1 MITILLVDDHDLV
14 VEGFRRLL
22 AEQPDFVVVGAAGTG
37 AAAIAMVKANRP
49 EVVLI
54 DYTLPD
60 ANGAA
65 VTASLLEIDPTIKV
79 IMLTGSEDPRALQ
92 AALRAGCVGYLEKTS
107 ASGRLVTA
115 IRAAV
120 AGDTFLSAADLERL
134 REQRGSVSDQ
144 LSERELEVLEL
155 IAAGLSTRVIADQL
169 FITVNTVRTHTQVIL
184 QKLGAH
190 SKLEAVTMARRAGL
204 VDHSQT

>member
-22 AEQPDFVVVGAAGTG
+22 AEQPDFAVVGAAGTG

-120 AGDTFLSAADLERL
+120 AGDTFLAAADLERL
-134 REQRGSVSDQ
+134 REQRGSVADQ

-204 VDHSQT
+204 VNHSQT

>member
-1 MITILLVDDHDLV
+1 LVAILLVDDHDLV

-22 AEQPDFVVVGAAGTG
+22 AEQPDFAVVGTAGTG
-37 AAAIAMVKANRP
+37 AAAIAMVAANRP
-49 EVVLI
+49 DVVLI

-65 VTASLLEIDPTIKV
+65 VAARLLEIDPTIKV
-79 IMLTGSEDPRALQ
+79 IMLTGSDDPRALQ

-115 IRAAV
+115 IRAVV
-120 AGDTFLSAADLERL
+120 AGETFLSAADLERL
-134 REQRGSVSDQ
+134 REQPGTVSDQ

-155 IAAGLSTRVIADQL
+155 IAEGLSTRAIAGQL
-169 FITVNTVRTHTQVIL
+169 FISVNTVRTHTQTIL

-190 SKLEAVTMARRAGL
+190 TKLEAVTIARRAGL
-204 VDHSQT
+204 VNHPQS